1 MKKHIVTIL
10 LAVLLVSH
18 IIEGLPSSILGWI
31 NIGLLAVCIV
41 LNLVDWISDRRE
53 S

>member
-1 MKKHIVTIL
+1 MKKHFVTIL

-18 IIEGLPSSILGWI
+18 IIDGLPSSILGWI
-31 NIGLLAVCIV
+31 NIALLAVCIV